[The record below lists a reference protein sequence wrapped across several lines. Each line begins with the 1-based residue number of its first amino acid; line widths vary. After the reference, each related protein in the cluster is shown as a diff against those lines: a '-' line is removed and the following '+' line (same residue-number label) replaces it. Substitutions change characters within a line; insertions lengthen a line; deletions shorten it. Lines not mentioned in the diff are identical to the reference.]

1 MAENRTTESML
12 SPYRALDL
20 AGEEGVYCGK
30 LLADLG
36 ADVIKVE
43 RPGGDA
49 ARSLGPFY
57 HNEPHPERSL
67 FWWALNA
74 GKRGITL
81 NLETADGRDIFKILV
96 RKADFVIESFPPGY
110 LDKLGLGYTHLEQ
123 LNPGIIMVSI
133 SPFGQTGPYRDR
145 PAADITAW
153 AMGGQMAPCG
163 EPDRPPYRISHH
175 AQSYLLAGV
184 DAAQGALTALFYR
197 GRTGEGQQ
205 VDVSIQESVVQT
217 TEHITSGWD
226 RRQRIQKRGEA
237 TGFRQSQLWP
247 CRDGYVSFAYS
258 GAITGTDYNKA
269 LVGWL
274 IGEGFLEKTPE
285 IPEAPVGNRPA
296 GVEREVPKEIVEAT
310 EKLFLAHTKTEL
322 LEEARKREIQLY
334 PVGTPADIM
343 VNPQLEARDFWQEI
357 EHPEM
362 GITLKYPGPFVVAS
376 EASPRI
382 QRRAPHTGEHNI
394 EIYEGELGL
403 SREEIIR
410 LKQAGLI

>member
-1 MAENRTTESML
+1 MSENRTTESML

-20 AGEEGVYCGK
+20 TGEEGLYCGK

-36 ADVIKVE
+36 ADVIKME
-43 RPGGDA
+43 QPGGDA

-74 GKRGITL
+74 GKRSITL
-81 NLETADGRDIFKILV
+81 NLETADGRDLFKRLV
-96 RKADFVIESFPPGY
+96 KKTDFVIESFPPGY
-110 LDKLGLGYTHLEQ
+110 LEKLGLDYTHLEK
-123 LNPGIIMVSI
+123 LNPGIILISI
-133 SPFGQTGPYRDR
+133 TPFGQTGPYKDR

-205 VDVSIQESVVQT
+205 VDISIQESIVQT

-237 TGFRQSQLWP
+237 AGFRQSQLWP
-247 CRDGYVSFAYS
+247 CRDGYVSFAFS
-258 GAITGTDYNKA
+258 GAITGTDFNKA
-269 LVGWL
+269 LVDWL
-274 IGEGFLEKTPE
+274 LGEGFLKKAPE
-285 IPEAPVGNRPA
+285 IMNAPA
-296 GVEREVPKEIVEAT
+296 GGKLAGGGREVPEEFVEAT
-310 EKLFLAHTKTEL
+310 EKLFLAHTKAEL

-334 PVGTPADIM
+334 PVATPADIM
-343 VNPQLEARDFWQEI
+343 GNPQLEARDFWQEI

-362 GITLKYPGPFVVAS
+362 GITLKYPGAFVRAS
-376 EASPRI
+376 EASPRV
-382 QRRAPHTGEHNI
+382 QRRAPHIGEHNI
-394 EIYEGELGL
+394 EIYVGELGL
-403 SREEIIR
+403 SREEIIMV
-410 LKQAGLI
+410 KQAGVI

>member
-1 MAENRTTESML
+1 MTESRTTESML
-12 SPYRALDL
+12 SPYRVLDL
-20 AGEEGVYCGK
+20 AGEEGLYCGK

-57 HNEPHPERSL
+57 HNEPHREKSL

-81 NLETADGRDIFKILV
+81 NLETADGRDLCKRLV
-96 RKADFVIESFPPGY
+96 KKADFVVESFPPSY
-110 LDKLGLGYTHLEQ
+110 LDKLGLGYTNLEK
-123 LNPGIIMVSI
+123 LNPGIILISI
-133 SPFGQTGPYRDR
+133 TPFGQTGPYKDR

-163 EPDRPPYRISHH
+163 EPDRPPYHISHH

-205 VDVSIQESVVQT
+205 VDVSIQESVVQS

-226 RRQRIQKRGEA
+226 RRQRIQKRSEA
-237 TGFRQSQLWP
+237 AGFRQSQLWP
-247 CRDGYVSFAYS
+247 CRDGYVSFAFS

-274 IGEGFLEKTPE
+274 MGEGFLEKAPE
-285 IPEAPVGNRPA
+285 IPEAPAGGKPA
-296 GVEREVPKEIVEAT
+296 GVGREVPEEIVKAT
-310 EKLFLAHTKTEL
+310 EKLFLAHTKAEL

-334 PVGTPADIM
+334 PVATPADIM
-343 VNPQLEARDFWQEI
+343 DNPQLGERDFWQDI

-362 GITLKYPGPFVVAS
+362 GIVLKYPGVFVLAS

-382 QRRAPHTGEHNI
+382 KRRAPHIGEHNM
-394 EIYEGELGL
+394 EIYQRELGL
-403 SREEIIR
+403 TKEELII
-410 LKQAGLI
+410 LKQAGVI